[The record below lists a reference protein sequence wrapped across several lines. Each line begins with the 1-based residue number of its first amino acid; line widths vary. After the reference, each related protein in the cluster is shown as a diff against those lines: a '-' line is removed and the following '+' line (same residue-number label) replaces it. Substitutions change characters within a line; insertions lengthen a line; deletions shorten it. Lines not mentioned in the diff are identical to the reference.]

1 MQRNLKVLLVKPNEL
16 PEVVN
21 IKNTLEAKQ
30 ELVGGL
36 IEYTYIDNCDDVAV
50 VCNEEGLLLHL
61 PFNRDIGHTVIAG
74 NFYLVGD
81 DPELGED
88 RSLTDEQI
96 EKYSKFF
103 DEKSIERT
111 NEKIASILLKNYS
124 DEYYY

>member
-16 PEVVN
+16 PEVVS

-36 IEYTYIDNCDDVAV
+36 IEYTYLDGCDDIAI
-50 VCNEEGLLLHL
+50 VCNEEGLLMHL

-74 NFYLVGD
+74 DFYVVGD
-81 DPELGED
+81 DPTLGED

-96 EKYSKFF
+96 EKYSKVF
-103 DEKSIERT
+103 DRKSIERT
-111 NEKIASILLKNYS
+111 NEKITNIMLNNLSN
-124 DEYYY
+124 EYYY